1 MCHHF
6 ERLQRKNVCSFDPYN
21 NKECYPYMMK
31 LLKLDLLITP
41 RTPNLKYRFSIP
53 MLLITEHRNSQTPKS
68 IDQLRS
74 IVLLGP

>member
-1 MCHHF
+1 
-6 ERLQRKNVCSFDPYN
+6 
-21 NKECYPYMMK
+21 MMK